1 MRQALILML
10 AATAGAQVLV
20 GPGGV
25 ARAAQQIRPKVG
37 EERLTCELTPIP
49 PTLSYSLRYLV
60 GYNANMRLGEFRG
73 AGHVWNTLVRV
84 TPFLKDPVYLRR
96 RVDVPEVPMGVG
108 QAETAGGFFVGIGH
122 YQVTVMVYDER
133 GRACRNDWDVDVR
146 DGKDEG
152 RPVMLPN
159 TVAEMSLST
168 LQGAA
173 PAPAVV
179 DRLTLL
185 VNAGPIDF
193 RRLQLNS
200 RDGVTLCSA
209 VSALLEKVPA
219 RTVKLIV
226 FNLDKRRVL
235 FQRDEFQRRE
245 LDSVADAIHRV
256 QLALV
261 DVQTLQD
268 KTGDLNFL
276 ATLMNAEL
284 RAEKPSDLAV
294 FLGPRSRAEGKIADG
309 LITETLGAAPRFY
322 FVELMRRGRPPIGR
336 RSAALPVAD
345 ASTPGVPTGGPGG
358 PPPGALG
365 GGGGGGGRGGRGGM
379 MEPGMDRFPPLTTGE
394 VFDDAINKAVSKA
407 KGKTYRVTT
416 PAEFAKALVRLVAD
430 HVHK

>member
-276 ATLMNAEL
+276 ATPHEC
-284 RAEKPSDLAV
+284 
-294 FLGPRSRAEGKIADG
+294 
-309 LITETLGAAPRFY
+309 
-322 FVELMRRGRPPIGR
+322 
-336 RSAALPVAD
+336 
-345 ASTPGVPTGGPGG
+345 
-358 PPPGALG
+358 
-365 GGGGGGGRGGRGGM
+365 
-379 MEPGMDRFPPLTTGE
+379 
-394 VFDDAINKAVSKA
+394 
-407 KGKTYRVTT
+407 
-416 PAEFAKALVRLVAD
+416 
-430 HVHK
+430 